1 MPAEKFISTV
11 MFADISGSSPLYKNL
26 GDTKANALIQQL
38 LSMMTEVTVKH
49 HGKVIKTIGD
59 EVMTCF
65 DRTDSA
71 ADAAREMQESCR
83 NFRPDMTLKLR
94 IGIDTGGIIRQQ
106 NDLFGETVNNAAYL
120 TGIAKGGKILLSK
133 NAFNSLSL
141 KSQKLCYE
149 YDNIILKGHTVKTR
163 LFRMHWEQKADED
176 YSEATVFVG
185 GQDITRAAKLN
196 RLELNYQNQRFIL
209 TTDMEPFTIGRN
221 SGVSSLLMSNEF
233 ASRDHCHIIYR
244 RGKFT
249 LCDMSTNGT
258 YVTQNNQK
266 EIYLRR
272 EELPLI
278 GQGIIAIGQPAF
290 QAGDDVINYSLKI

>member
-11 MFADISGSSPLYKNL
+11 MFADISGSSPLYKKL
-26 GDTKANALIQQL
+26 GDAKANALIQQL
-38 LSMMTEVTVKH
+38 LLMMTEITVKH

-59 EVMTCF
+59 EIMTCF
-65 DRTDSA
+65 DRADSA
-71 ADAAREMQESCR
+71 ADAAREMQESCK

-94 IGIDTGGIIRQQ
+94 IGIDTGGIIAQQ

-133 NAFNSLSL
+133 NAFDSLGL
-141 KSQKLCYE
+141 NSQKLCYE
-149 YDNIILKGHTVKTR
+149 YDNIILKGHTIKTR
-163 LFRMHWEQKADED
+163 LFRIHWEQKADEN
-176 YSEATVFVG
+176 YNEATVFRG
-185 GQDITRAAKLN
+185 TQDITRNAKLN
-196 RLELNYQNQRFIL
+196 RLELNYKNQRSIL

-221 SGVSSLLMSNEF
+221 SGVSSLSITNEF

-244 RGKFT
+244 RGKFI

-278 GQGIIAIGQPAF
+278 SRGIIAIGQPATN
-290 QAGDDVINYSLKI
+290 AGDNVIRYSLKI